1 MEMRQYLI
9 LIKRWI
15 WLILLVTVLG
25 IGAGYIYSLYEKPV
39 YRAQSM
45 ILVLQNQDNST
56 PDTLFANNKQAALT
70 LSQLVITQP
79 VIEATSKKLGYPVSS
94 KQIQVENVPTS
105 DLIQITVEDNDASR
119 AAAIANT
126 LVTEFVEQN
135 KAVQSTRFASSEESL
150 QAQIQDVDAKIA
162 NLQTQ
167 MKQQSEDIYKQQID
181 DVSKTIA
188 NLQNEI
194 STLQQDVVQL
204 DYIVNPP
211 ALRVPNRISNAPT
224 PTVEQQLELTQ
235 KQDRLTELKNL
246 LQMYQKIYVDLTYN
260 PSNVNGP
267 TQNLNIDQIQATLT
281 QYQEIYSN
289 LVANLESVRL
299 ARMRSSTNIVQVE
312 TAGAPRVPV
321 RPNPIANMAIGGIL
335 GLLLSGGFA
344 FVNEYMD
351 DTLRSPEEVAQILQ
365 LPVLGYI
372 GDMKTPQ
379 LGSGKNSTVPYV
391 LAAPRSPVSEAFRS
405 LRANL
410 EFVDLDRP
418 IQTLLVT
425 SSTLS
430 EGKTTIATNLAIV
443 MSQLGRKV
451 ILVDADLRRPRV
463 HRALGIS
470 NVMGL
475 SDVLRNHA
483 SINEV
488 AQSWSNE
495 NLEVITS
502 GSLPPNPAEIL
513 GSARMVQVLNELKTM
528 ADMVVIDS
536 PPSLLADAS
545 VLAARADG
553 VLLVIQSDK
562 TQMNAA
568 MAMIDQL
575 KRVGAHVVGVA
586 LNRINTRNSYYYY
599 EDLKKYTN
607 YAYDVEKTQPKVSNK
622 SSSKTKQRL

>member
-1 MEMRQYLI
+1 MEMRQYFII
-9 LIKRWI
+9 LKRWF
-15 WLILLVTVLG
+15 WLILLVTALG
-25 IGAGYIYSLYEKPV
+25 VGAGYVYSLYEKPV

-45 ILVLQNQDNST
+45 LLVLQNQSDT
-56 PDTLFANNKQAALT
+56 GADTLFANNKQAALT
-70 LSQLVITQP
+70 LSQLVVTQP
-79 VIEATSKKLGYPVSS
+79 VIDATAQKLGYPISS
-94 KQIQVENVPTS
+94 KQIEVENVPNS
-105 DLIQITVEDNDASR
+105 DLIQINVEDNNAER

-126 LVTEFVEQN
+126 LVNEFVEQN
-135 KAVQSTRFASSEESL
+135 KEVQASRFASSEESL

-194 STLQQDVVQL
+194 STLQKDVAAL
-204 DYIVNPP
+204 DYVVNPP
-211 ALRVPNRISNAPT
+211 GLRFQRYYGGPLPT
-224 PTVEQQLELTQ
+224 IEQQLELTQ
-235 KQDRLTELKNL
+235 KQDRLSELRSL

-260 PSNVNGP
+260 PNNVNSQN
-267 TQNLNIDQIQATLT
+267 QNLNIGQIQTTLN

-289 LVANLESVRL
+289 LVANLETVRL

-312 TAGAPRVPV
+312 TAAPPKTPV

-379 LGSGKNSTVPYV
+379 LADNKRRNLPYV
-391 LAAPRSPVSEAFRS
+391 LAAPRSPVTEAFRS

-418 IQTLLVT
+418 IQTLVVT

-443 MSQLGRKV
+443 MSQLGRRV

-483 SINEV
+483 SLNEV
-488 AQSWSNE
+488 AQSWNND
-495 NLEVITS
+495 NLAVITS
-502 GSLPPNPAEIL
+502 GSLPPNPAEVL
-513 GSARMVQVLNELKTM
+513 SSPRMVQVLNELKSM

-545 VLAARADG
+545 ALAARADG
-553 VLLVIQSDK
+553 VLLVIQSDR

-568 MAMIDQL
+568 MAMIEQL

-586 LNRINTRNSYYYY
+586 LNRINTRNTYYYY
-599 EDLKKYTN
+599 GDLKNYTN
-607 YAYDVEKTQPKVSNK
+607 YAYDVERTQPKSVK
-622 SSSKTKQRL
+622 K